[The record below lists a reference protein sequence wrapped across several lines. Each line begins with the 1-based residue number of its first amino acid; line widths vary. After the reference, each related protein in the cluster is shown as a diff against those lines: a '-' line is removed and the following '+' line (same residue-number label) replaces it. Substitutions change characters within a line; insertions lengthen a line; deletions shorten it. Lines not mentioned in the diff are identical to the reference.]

1 MALYGSLT
9 EMSVADLI
17 QHNCQEGKTGL
28 LTVDSAG
35 KRALIYFRNGILVHA
50 AQGMISGEEV
60 VYETLSWNEGKF
72 ILEIGT
78 PSPAVSIQRS
88 WSTLLLEGARRIDET
103 NNASPVDPVAV
114 RRDGMVGEI
123 MRAYLANSR
132 LFRSALIVDAAGIVR
147 SAFLENP
154 AEQETLSAIGAAV
167 ISFSRR
173 SLRVVSQGKP
183 LYTILQGD
191 IGCTVLW
198 AVNPTTFLVV
208 TSPARINPINALDEL
223 NKLSANLNEFL

>member
-17 QHNCQEGKTGL
+17 QHNCQEGKTGQ

-35 KRALIYFRNGILVHA
+35 KRALIYFRSGALVHA
-50 AQGMISGEEV
+50 ALGMTSGEEV
-60 VYETLSWNEGKF
+60 VYEALGWTEGKF

-78 PSPAVSIQRS
+78 ASPAVTIQRS
-88 WSTLLLEGARRIDET
+88 WSTLLLEGAQRVDEAR
-103 NNASPVDPVAV
+103 NATPVDPVAI

-123 MRAYLANSR
+123 MRAYLASSR

-154 AEQETLSAIGAAV
+154 SEQDTLSAIGAAV

-173 SLRVVSQGKP
+173 SLRVANQGKP
-183 LYTILQGD
+183 LYSILQGEN
-191 IGCTVLW
+191 GCTVIW
-198 AVNPTTFLVV
+198 GVNPSTFLVV
-208 TSPARINPINALDEL
+208 TSSARINPINALEEL
-223 NKLSANLNEFL
+223 NKVSANLNEFL